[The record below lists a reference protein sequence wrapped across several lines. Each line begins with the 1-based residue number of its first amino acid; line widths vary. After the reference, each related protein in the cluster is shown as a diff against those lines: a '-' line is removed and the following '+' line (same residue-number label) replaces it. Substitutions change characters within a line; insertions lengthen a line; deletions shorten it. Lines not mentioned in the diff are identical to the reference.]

1 MDEILLKLVLSTNQ
15 SINQF
20 SEYSNNDIA
29 LYVLIYSIF
38 HEGVL
43 YFFYET
49 ENQPI
54 LWILRYLMSI
64 EK

>member
-43 YFFYET
+43 YFF
-49 ENQPI
+49 
-54 LWILRYLMSI
+54 LWNWESTNLVILRYLMSI